1 MKDADPLEEARKRVT
16 PFLEKE
22 QWIQD
27 TLPGM
32 EDHWCE
38 DCAPYVDHGE
48 FEYGDPDE

>member
-1 MKDADPLEEARKRVT
+1 MSTPDPLEEARKRVT

-32 EDHWCE
+32 GDHWCE